1 MPSKTFYNDLMNV
14 ISTFRSRYRHVI
26 LRRLGFYG
34 YCDSLKLIGKDLS
47 VTRERVRQ
55 IEVVC
60 LRAINKNCG
69 AALNDKLKKCLKN
82 RKTTIYLDLL
92 EVENEW
98 FYGFS
103 DKPVFLTRT
112 IEKLSKYHVF
122 EIKERQVITQIHLEQ
137 WNNLKSE
144 TLAYFKLQTTKKL
157 SQKEVKQQIRRLA
170 SEKGSPDLT
179 DSLQEF
185 LKDKLHFASPKGK
198 GAKELC
204 SVGRGLSNILEAQL
218 LEMKKPLHYIELA
231 RRCSAQVGRH
241 VEGYVHNSLK
251 DLAYLYGRGIYGTL
265 QHFPLDEKNKK
276 KILAITENIIRQGP
290 ATRQWT
296 CSELLLILK
305 EGKSNLPDKLDKY
318 ILNIILIDSSILK
331 SIGRLVWILKGKT
344 EQCKVPRVDL
354 QKAVLTIIE
363 KAEKPL
369 SIHEIKKIIMKKRG
383 LDEHFTILPTAQ
395 IARTKPNTWGLVNR
409 DFLVTKAQQNDI
421 LDSIYHKLKKCQ
433 EGLHITELK
442 KSLFEAGIILH
453 QDFTNYMA
461 LSLCQADHR
470 LKVYRGQIVGLSIWR
485 NAKRISIKM
494 AIEQIAQNVHF
505 PMTMSEL
512 RHSIEEIV
520 KHDVKQPLHQIL
532 KKANFVRDEDSNTWY
547 VL

>member
-1 MPSKTFYNDLMNV
+1 MNA
-14 ISTFRSRYRHVI
+14 ISTFRDRSRHVI

-34 YCDSLKLIGKDLS
+34 YCDSLKLIGTDLS
-47 VTRERVRQ
+47 VTRERIRQ

-60 LRAINKNCG
+60 LRTINKNCG
-69 AALNDKLKKCLKN
+69 TALNDKLKKCLAN
-82 RKTTIYLDLL
+82 RKTTLYIDLL
-92 EVENEW
+92 EVEDQW

-103 DKPVFLTRT
+103 DKPVFFTRT

-122 EIKERQVITQIHLEQ
+122 KIKERPVITQIHAEQ
-137 WNNLKSE
+137 WNNLQSE
-144 TLAYFKLQTTKKL
+144 TLAYFKSQITEKL
-157 SQKEVKQQIRRLA
+157 SQKEVKQQVRRIA
-170 SEKGSPDLT
+170 SEKGAADLT

-185 LKDKLHFASPKGK
+185 LKDQLHFAAPKGK

-218 LEMKKPLHYIELA
+218 LETTKPLHYIELA
-231 RRCSAQVGRH
+231 QKCSAQVGRH

-251 DLAYLYGRGIYGTL
+251 DLAYIYGRGIYGTL
-265 QHFPLDEKNKK
+265 QHFPLDNKNKK
-276 KILAITENIIRQGP
+276 KILVATENIIRQGP

-296 CSELLLILK
+296 CSELLSILK
-305 EGKSNLPDKLDKY
+305 ERKSDLPDKLDKY
-318 ILNIILIDSSILK
+318 ILNIILTDSNILK
-331 SIGRLVWILKGKT
+331 SVGRLVWILKSKT
-344 EQCKVPRVDL
+344 GQCKVPRVDL

-363 KAEKPL
+363 QAGKPL
-369 SIHEIKKIIMKKRG
+369 LIHEIKKLIMKKRG
-383 LDEHFTILPTAQ
+383 LDEYFTILPTAK

-409 DFLVTKAQQNDI
+409 DFLVTKAEQDDI
-421 LDSIYHKLKKCQ
+421 LDSIYHKLKKHQ

-453 QDFTNYMA
+453 PDFTDYMA

-470 LKVYRGQIVGLSIWR
+470 LKVYRGQIVGLSTWR
-485 NAKRISIKM
+485 NGKRVTIRA
-494 AIEQIAQNVHF
+494 AIEHIAQNVNF

-520 KHDVKQPLHQIL
+520 KHDVKQPLHRIL
-532 KKANFVRDEDSNTWY
+532 ENANFVRDEDSNTWY
-547 VL
+547 VR